1 MQLAALILT
10 VVKAIPAL
18 EKIFSQCIQL
28 YYASI
33 DASNQSRVLALEK
46 KREAILLSLKNE
58 ALTDENRN
66 SLRRIL
72 YDLSRG

>member
-1 MQLAALILT
+1 MQLAAIILT
-10 VVKAIPAL
+10 IVKAVPAF

-28 YYASI
+28 YYSSVNAA
-33 DASNQSRVLALEK
+33 DQSRVLALEK
-46 KREAILLSLKNE
+46 KREAIVLSLKNE